1 MRSDILFDDG
11 STDVTSKAFI
21 ITPGS
26 VGILSAWGFKQ
37 TKEVLSPQEPSST
50 PQLAIVQKLAF
61 PYGAFPDGNAC
72 KQSDSPLIV
81 TPDYTYAED
90 VTQCG
95 LWALHACQNLVAM
108 AVPGTYRVQL
118 NDTGALGTVFITLT
132 RYSQLEAGYVPR
144 GIFLGEVNG

>member
-1 MRSDILFDDG
+1 MRTDTLFDDG
-11 STDVTSKAFI
+11 STDITSRAFI
-21 ITPGS
+21 IAPGS
-26 VGILSAWGFKQ
+26 VGILSAWGFKA
-37 TKEVLSPQEPSST
+37 TKEVRGSSEPRST
-50 PQLAIVQKLAF
+50 QQLAVVQKLAF

-95 LWALHACQNLVAM
+95 LWMLSACQNLVGM

-118 NDTGALGTVFITLT
+118 NDEGALGTVFISLT
-132 RYSQLEAGYVPR
+132 RYSQSEVGYVPR
-144 GIFLGEVNG
+144 GIFLGETNG